1 MDLVQAV
8 ILAVIEG
15 LTEFLPV
22 SSTGHML
29 MVQHFFN
36 TDPQA
41 QEISKT
47 YIVAVQFGAV
57 LSVLVAYWRRF
68 FKNFDFYFKIGVGSI
83 PAGILGFLL
92 HDQIDMLQE
101 NKWVLM
107 ITMIGVGII
116 LIFLDDWYAK
126 NRQFVSTEVT
136 YKQAFIMGC
145 FQAIALIPGV
155 SRSAATI
162 FGGLSQRL
170 NWKQATEFSFFLAL
184 PIIGAATVF
193 KLYKNSDILLSRP
206 EYTNYMILGNVI
218 SFIVALITV
227 TTFIRLVQKIG
238 FRYFGIYR
246 IIIGLIFFAT
256 VLNG

>member
-1 MDLVQAV
+1 MDFIQAI
-8 ILAVIEG
+8 ILAVVEG

-29 MVQHFFN
+29 MIQHYFN
-36 TDPQA
+36 MDPQA
-41 QEISKT
+41 QDLAKT

-57 LSVLVAYWRRF
+57 LSVLIAYWSRF
-68 FKNFDFYFKIGVGSI
+68 FKSFDFYFKIGLGSI
-83 PAGILGFLL
+83 PAGVLGFLL
-92 HDQIDMLQE
+92 HDQIDILQE

-116 LIFLDDWYAK
+116 LIFIDDWYAK
-126 NRQFVSTEVT
+126 NRQYVTMDIT

-184 PIIGAATVF
+184 PIISAATVF
-193 KLYKNSDILLSRP
+193 KLYKNADHLFERP
-206 EYTNYMILGNVI
+206 EFTQYLITGNLI
-218 SFIVALITV
+218 SFFVALVTV
-227 TTFIRLVQKIG
+227 TTFIKLVQKIG
-238 FRYFGIYR
+238 FKYFGIYR
-246 IIIGLIFFAT
+246 ILLGMLFFAT